1 MLGWKSINRQS
12 TRVWSA
18 ICLRCF
24 IEEVTSELV
33 LDVLFFLLFGR
44 SVLSKF
50 VTPWTVA
57 RQASLSF
64 TICRSLLKLMS
75 IELVMPSNH
84 LTICHPLVLLPSIF
98 GWVAWPNLEIEE
110 RHSRPGVQYKKR
122 YHSLY
127 MNLDGFLAWWEG
139 SESQVLEGLYILC
152 EVKLYRRWGVTRV
165 CKSEGGRALPTPSTS
180 AVYSL
185 PLPCCTPE
193 AGW

>member
-1 MLGWKSINRQS
+1 M
-12 TRVWSA
+12 WSA

-33 LDVLFFLLFGR
+33 LDELLFSR
-44 SVLSKF
+44 SVLSNF

-64 TICRSLLKLMS
+64 TIGRSLLKLMS

-127 MNLDGFLAWWEG
+127 MNLDGFLAWWEE
-139 SESQVLEGLYILC
+139 SEGQILEGLYILC
-152 EVKLYRRWGVTRV
+152 EVKLQEVGGSPESVNQRM
-165 CKSEGGRALPTPSTS
+165 EGHSLPPLPRQSVLCLCPAAPQKLAGRAKSVDS
-180 AVYSL
+180 W
-185 PLPCCTPE
+185 PLISS
-193 AGW
+193 